1 MSCYKRWFAEREGS
15 VWSTKRRKHLNFR
28 HSIFSWGK
36 TARRKN
42 QRQMLEN
49 CGDTKLLLGKG
60 GLYGQTIRFSSPVR
74 LHEPDADFL
83 LMYWIDLK

>member
-1 MSCYKRWFAEREGS
+1 MQASELPPFD
-15 VWSTKRRKHLNFR
+15 FR
-28 HSIFSWGK
+28 LGK
-36 TARRKN
+36 ARRKN

-83 LMYWIDLK
+83 LMYGIELK

>member
-1 MSCYKRWFAEREGS
+1 
-15 VWSTKRRKHLNFR
+15 
-28 HSIFSWGK
+28 
-36 TARRKN
+36 
-42 QRQMLEN
+42 MLEN

-83 LMYWIDLK
+83 LMYWIELK